1 MQDNHGAK
9 WIKQFKSLFIVLN
22 GQILS
27 WQLVLDTSFDT
38 VWNMMSE
45 IKAQI
50 ESQGENL
57 HEIYVDDCRKI
68 QNKLHS
74 IFGETTVIK
83 PDLFHAIE
91 RITKSH

>member
-1 MQDNHGAK
+1 MHNYYSYPLHY
-9 WIKQFKSLFIVLN
+9 
-22 GQILS
+22 
-27 WQLVLDTSFDT
+27 T

-50 ESQGENL
+50 KSQGENL

-83 PDLFHAIE
+83 RDLSHAIQ